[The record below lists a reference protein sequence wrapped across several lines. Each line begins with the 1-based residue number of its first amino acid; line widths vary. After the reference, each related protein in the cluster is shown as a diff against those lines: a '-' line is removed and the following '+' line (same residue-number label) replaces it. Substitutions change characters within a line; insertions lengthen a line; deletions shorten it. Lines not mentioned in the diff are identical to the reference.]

1 MKILITGGGGYLG
14 SILTRKLLEKNYE
27 VRVLDPM
34 WYGKESLQEC
44 FDNSNFELVQEDMRN
59 LISTVK
65 SMKGVDGVIHLA
77 SLVGMPV
84 SNIEPRTSEEINYLA
99 TKNIAELCQL
109 HEIQTYIFASTC
121 SVYGAQPN
129 KLITEKSPTAPLDFY
144 ARQKWLSERAIGWLN
159 RAPTILRFGTLFGMS
174 HRIRFDLVINLFIA
188 QALTDGKI
196 TVHGGEQF
204 RPFLH
209 VQDAA
214 DCLVFALENDLTGV
228 YNVVSENLTILDA
241 AKRIQSL
248 SGCEVIISKDITDE
262 RNYKVSSKKIN
273 STGFLA
279 KRKIED
285 AFTEIKKA
293 IETKSIDNYKN
304 KIYSNYEFLYSS
316 KEIQEKVFIQ
326 GMNED

>member
-1 MKILITGGGGYLG
+1 
-14 SILTRKLLEKNYE
+14 
-27 VRVLDPM
+27 
-34 WYGKESLQEC
+34 
-44 FDNSNFELVQEDMRN
+44 
-59 LISTVK
+59 
-65 SMKGVDGVIHLA
+65 
-77 SLVGMPV
+77 
-84 SNIEPRTSEEINYLA
+84 
-99 TKNIAELCQL
+99 
-109 HEIQTYIFASTC
+109 
-121 SVYGAQPN
+121 
-129 KLITEKSPTAPLDFY
+129 
-144 ARQKWLSERAIGWLN
+144 
-159 RAPTILRFGTLFGMS
+159 MS
-174 HRIRFDLVINLFIA
+174 HRLRFDLVINLFIA
-188 QALTDGKI
+188 QAITDGKI

-248 SGCEVIISKDITDE
+248 SGCEVIISNDIIYE

-293 IETKSIDNYKN
+293 IETKSIDNYKD
-304 KIYSNYEFLYSS
+304 KIYNNYEFLYSS

-326 GMNED
+326 GINED